1 MSQKYFYTPGEV
13 KHWEQLNSLARSSKD
28 IFLLSFT
35 PKEKL
40 KSLFDEI
47 YKLDRRYLFNT
58 IDVITCK
65 FVSKY
70 FDCNELYDDKETATL
85 SCPALNNCIIS
96 LNNIYQSKDG
106 YIADVIVAS
115 KFNDNDLLKE
125 IGTILGTFADTSKD
139 VIVARLLPVKDNE
152 LEFTGKRYE
161 NIIINN
167 SLYNSNKDSCDCTED
182 IYDDE
187 EYIEEE
193 PNSNGSAGFKFNQQY
208 GNSSLYTGNSISTKY
223 TRDCYYTE
231 FSKTFF
237 EIELPAEQFVRA
249 PVPVTKQVDLIDLAK
264 TYEVELNIKLNDSKQ
279 EMFKA
284 LKDVDEKYGVTV
296 YDIFSRLLYFSDT
309 NANYVSK
316 NLLNESFKKYL
327 NLEDIE
333 KILGNEIMNRVY
345 NLNDIKMIRTSMLK
359 LINAQYEKMPIQYE
373 LSNDFKNL
381 KLLTRFNNCDPDI
394 INNTIKVLKE
404 IAGEITQ
411 RITEV

>member
-1 MSQKYFYTPGEV
+1 MSQKYFYIPSEV

-28 IFLLSFT
+28 IFILSFE
-35 PKEKL
+35 PKEKF

-47 YKLDRRYLFNT
+47 YKLDRKYLFNT
-58 IDVITCK
+58 IDAITCK

-70 FDCNELYDDKETATL
+70 FDCNELYDDKETTTL
-85 SCPALNNCIIS
+85 SCPVLNNCIIS

-106 YIADVIVAS
+106 YVVDVIVAS

-182 IYDDE
+182 VYDDE

-193 PNSNGSAGFKFNQQY
+193 PNSNGSAGFEFNQQY
-208 GNSSLYTGNSISTKY
+208 GNSSLCTGNSISTKY

-231 FSKTFF
+231 FHKTFF
-237 EIELPAEQFVRA
+237 EIELPAKQFVRA

-279 EMFKA
+279 EMFKT

-333 KILGNEIMNRVY
+333 KILGNEIMDRVY
-345 NLNDIKMIRTSMLK
+345 NLNIIKMIRTSMLQ

-373 LSNDFKNL
+373 LSDDFKNL

-394 INNTIKVLKE
+394 INNTIKVLNE